1 VPEGLRG
8 RVSSLD
14 FFVSLA
20 LMPVSMA
27 IAGPAGAAFGIT
39 AVFVVAGIV
48 PVFLALA
55 AIVVPRLDRDELAH
69 PLDHPPT
76 SPPWWRACPGPRR
89 TNREVVNGDESGV
102 VRGVRRAWGA
112 RHLTNGDTV
121 PRLVGLT
128 TKGLGKTMKITDAD
142 HTNWRVKD
150 VERSLGFYRDVL
162 GLEPF
167 GLEEYER
174 GEHPLVSLRVTPEF
188 ILHLRPDPTFEAAS
202 TGGYDHLA
210 LVVEGTN
217 LDELAEHFTEA
228 GVEIERTSENVVG
241 ARGSGKALY
250 VRDPDGYLI
259 ELKFYDV
266 ASGAPR
272 EEWDPADWP
281 R

>member
-1 VPEGLRG
+1 
-8 RVSSLD
+8 
-14 FFVSLA
+14 
-20 LMPVSMA
+20 M
-27 IAGPAGAAFGIT
+27 
-39 AVFVVAGIV
+39 
-48 PVFLALA
+48 
-55 AIVVPRLDRDELAH
+55 
-69 PLDHPPT
+69 
-76 SPPWWRACPGPRR
+76 
-89 TNREVVNGDESGV
+89 
-102 VRGVRRAWGA
+102 
-112 RHLTNGDTV
+112 

-150 VERSLGFYRDVL
+150 IERSLGFYRDVL

-210 LVVEGTN
+210 LVVEGAN

-259 ELKFYDV
+259 ELKIYTDEP
-266 ASGAPR
+266 GTPR
-272 EEWDPADWP
+272 AE
-281 R
+281 